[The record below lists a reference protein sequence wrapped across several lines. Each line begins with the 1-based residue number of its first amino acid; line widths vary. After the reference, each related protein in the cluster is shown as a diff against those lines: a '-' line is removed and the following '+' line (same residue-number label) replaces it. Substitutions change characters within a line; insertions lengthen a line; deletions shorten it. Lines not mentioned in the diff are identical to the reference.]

1 MINKNFEEVLNRL
14 PIAKEHKAIILQLVK
29 ADSEGD
35 SASIAELETK
45 IAELNKQVT
54 AIPTYSPA
62 TISNPGLLSA
72 EDKQKLDGLVNYKLT
87 PATTKDLGGVK
98 ASNNIVDVEPST
110 ITTENL
116 AGVVNSILAAL
127 RTSGILK

>member
-29 ADSEGD
+29 ADTEGD
-35 SASIAELETK
+35 SASVAELEKK
-45 IAELNKQVT
+45 IETLNQAVDN
-54 AIPTYSPA
+54 IPTYSPA
-62 TISNPGLLSA
+62 TVSNPGLMSGD
-72 EDKQKLDGLVNYKLT
+72 DKKKLDGLVNYVL
-87 PATTKDLGGVK
+87 PAATAKDLGGVK
-98 ASNNIVDVEPST
+98 TANNIVDVEAST